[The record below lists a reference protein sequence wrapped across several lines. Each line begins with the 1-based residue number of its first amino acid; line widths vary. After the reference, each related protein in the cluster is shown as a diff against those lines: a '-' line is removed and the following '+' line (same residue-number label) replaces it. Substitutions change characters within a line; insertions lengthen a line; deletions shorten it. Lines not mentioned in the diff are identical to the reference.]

1 MRALSKR
8 EGQTPATRSMFSN
21 FFSDI
26 DRMFDDDMFLMPMHL
41 SRLGNANFPAAN
53 IRETEKEYN
62 IELAVP
68 GMKRDD
74 FNIEVDENM
83 LSISCQKEEDIK
95 EDKEGYKRREY
106 NYSSFSRSFRLPET
120 IKAESIKAQ
129 YDNGVLNIKVP
140 KAEQTLYSAME
151 ASARLP

>member
-1 MRALSKR
+1 MRSLSKR
-8 EGQTPATRSMFSN
+8 EEHKPAQRSMFTN

-41 SRLGNANFPAAN
+41 SRLGNSNLPAAN
-53 IRETEKEYN
+53 IRETDKEYN

-83 LSISCQKEEDIK
+83 ISISSEKEENINEEK
-95 EDKEGYKRREY
+95 ENYKRREY
-106 NYSSFSRSFRLPET
+106 NYSSFSRSFRLPEAV
-120 IKAESIKAQ
+120 KAENIKAQ
-129 YDNGVLNIKVP
+129 YENGVLHIKVP
-140 KAEQTLYSAME
+140 KAAPTDQ
-151 ASARLP
+151 RKKRINVD